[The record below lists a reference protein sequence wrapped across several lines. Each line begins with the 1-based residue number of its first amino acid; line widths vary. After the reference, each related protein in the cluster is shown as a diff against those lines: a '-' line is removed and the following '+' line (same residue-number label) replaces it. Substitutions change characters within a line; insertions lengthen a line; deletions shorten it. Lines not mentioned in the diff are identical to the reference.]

1 MVFYMLSFW
10 KITKKQQKVHQ
21 KSMQISSKKKSSQK
35 WFKKCIW
42 DGLGLHLGRFGGG
55 LGRNLGS
62 LGASWAVLGNL
73 FVMLV
78 IGVVFESVF
87 EGIWTGFC
95 STLKGLRRISGGFG
109 EVSGRVW
116 KGFWSIL
123 AAFGLL

>member
-21 KSMQISSKKKSSQK
+21 KSMQISSKKKSSEK

-78 IGVVFESVF
+78 FEVVFESAF
-87 EGIWTGFC
+87 EGIWPEF
-95 STLKGLRRISGGFG
+95 
-109 EVSGRVW
+109 
-116 KGFWSIL
+116 
-123 AAFGLL
+123 LLDF